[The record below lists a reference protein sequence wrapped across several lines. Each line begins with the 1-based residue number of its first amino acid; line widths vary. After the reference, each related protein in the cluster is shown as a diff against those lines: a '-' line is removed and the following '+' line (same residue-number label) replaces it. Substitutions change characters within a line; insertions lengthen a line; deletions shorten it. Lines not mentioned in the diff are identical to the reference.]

1 MQKPLASL
9 LILSLMTPGCASY
22 VSTNCSA
29 GSYAHCDDNR
39 AITAPAS
46 FNLNGYEIRDNLL
59 FLAKDDK
66 LSATPASKEEVLDFA
81 LRNPGFVVMY
91 DPISAIAT
99 LHRQVYDFQ
108 DKAGEVLLG
117 MVLLVVGTAAVVALA
132 RNHESCYDK
141 HISKYRQYREQTH
154 KNIFQSDEK
163 GVGSK
168 KWHHDINISND
179 NAMSELSRA
188 FACF

>member
-1 MQKPLASL
+1 MQKPLVSL
-9 LILSLMTPGCASY
+9 LILSLMTSGCASY

-29 GSYAHCDDNR
+29 GNYAHCDDNHG
-39 AITAPAS
+39 ITASAAS
-46 FNLNGYEIRDNLL
+46 NSNGYQIRDNLL
-59 FLAKDDK
+59 FLAKDGK

-91 DPISAIAT
+91 DPVSGVAT

-108 DKAGEVLLG
+108 DKAGEALLG
-117 MVLLVVGTAAVVALA
+117 MVLLVVGAAAVVALA
-132 RNHESCYDK
+132 RNNERCYDN
-141 HISKYRQYREQTH
+141 HISKYRRYREETNR
-154 KNIFQSDEK
+154 NIFQSDER

-168 KWHHDINISND
+168 KWHHDIDISSD
-179 NAMSELSRA
+179 NAMSELGRA